1 MKICASIV
9 EDSTEKVL
17 ASMNRAAGWADL
29 LEIRLDHL
37 KKPDLAALLTDPP
50 RPVIVTNRLES
61 EGGKFRGTESD
72 RLAILEKALQF
83 KPAMMDLELSAG
95 ERVIGE
101 FTRKKDGTRLI
112 ISFHDFKGTPDLSVL
127 EDLLKRIK
135 DARGDLAKIVT
146 RVGTAEDLLRL
157 KSLLDK
163 AAAIEQPLA
172 AFGMGRLGRFSRV
185 LAPIWGSVL
194 SYAAIG
200 EGKEAA
206 PGQMTG
212 FEMRRLFKKSEN
224 LVEIRGQ
231 AKLFGVLGSP
241 VGHSLSPVIHNSA
254 FKHLDLDCF
263 YVPVDIDEADL
274 AADCVRA
281 LDFQGLSVTRPHKVA
296 IMAGLDEIEAPAEA
310 LGAVNTV
317 TRRDGKYIGSN
328 TDWLGLIR
336 ALEEQ
341 TTLQGKSVLLAG
353 AGGAA
358 RAAVY
363 GLVKAGADVTVTNR
377 TPEKGRKLSSEFSVG
392 FCPQEELKSAD
403 AEILIN
409 ATPLG
414 MASMTDLTPFPAE
427 LLKSNLIVM
436 DMVYTPSETRLLRE
450 ARRAGCQ
457 VVGGLSMLLNQA
469 AFQFQAWTAL
479 PAPLDVMRAAAERA
493 LEEENDIS

>member
-9 EDSTEKVL
+9 EDGTEKVL
-17 ASMNRAAGWADL
+17 ASMNRAAQWADL
-29 LEIRLDHL
+29 LEIRLDYL
-37 KKPDLAALLTDPP
+37 EKPDLAALLTDPP
-50 RPVIVTNRLES
+50 GPVIVTNRLES
-61 EGGKFRGTESD
+61 EGGKFRGTESG

-101 FTRKKDGTRLI
+101 FTRKKGGTRLI

-127 EDLLKRIK
+127 EDILKRIK

-146 RVGTAEDLLRL
+146 RVETAEDVLRL

-194 SYAAIG
+194 SYAALG

-224 LVEIRGQ
+224 LAEIHGQ
-231 AKLFGVLGSP
+231 SKLFGVLGSP

-263 YVPVDIDEADL
+263 YVPVDIDEADF
-274 AADCVRA
+274 AFDCVRA
-281 LDFQGLSVTRPHKVA
+281 LEFEGLSVTRPHKVA

-317 TRRDGKYIGSN
+317 TRMDGKYIGGN

-341 TTLQGKSVLLAG
+341 TALQDKSVLLAG

-363 GLVKAGADVTVTNR
+363 GLVKAGAHVTVTNR
-377 TPEKGRKLSSEFSVG
+377 TLEKGRKLSSEFSVG

-414 MASMTDLTPFPAE
+414 MAPMTDLTPFPAE
-427 LLKSNLIVM
+427 LLKSNMIVM

-450 ARRAGCQ
+450 ARRAGCR

>member
-1 MKICASIV
+1 
-9 EDSTEKVL
+9 
-17 ASMNRAAGWADL
+17 
-29 LEIRLDHL
+29 
-37 KKPDLAALLTDPP
+37 
-50 RPVIVTNRLES
+50 
-61 EGGKFRGTESD
+61 
-72 RLAILEKALQF
+72 
-83 KPAMMDLELSAG
+83 
-95 ERVIGE
+95 
-101 FTRKKDGTRLI
+101 
-112 ISFHDFKGTPDLSVL
+112 
-127 EDLLKRIK
+127 
-135 DARGDLAKIVT
+135 
-146 RVGTAEDLLRL
+146 
-157 KSLLDK
+157 
-163 AAAIEQPLA
+163 
-172 AFGMGRLGRFSRV
+172 
-185 LAPIWGSVL
+185 
-194 SYAAIG
+194 
-200 EGKEAA
+200 
-206 PGQMTG
+206 
-212 FEMRRLFKKSEN
+212 
-224 LVEIRGQ
+224 
-231 AKLFGVLGSP
+231 
-241 VGHSLSPVIHNSA
+241 
-254 FKHLDLDCF
+254 
-263 YVPVDIDEADL
+263 
-274 AADCVRA
+274 
-281 LDFQGLSVTRPHKVA
+281 
-296 IMAGLDEIEAPAEA
+296 MAGLDEIEAPAEA

-403 AEILIN
+403 ADILIN

-450 ARRAGCQ
+450 ARRAGCR

>member
-37 KKPDLAALLTDPP
+37 EKPDLAALLTDPP

-135 DARGDLAKIVT
+135 DVRGDLAKIVT

-200 EGKEAA
+200 AGKEAA

-317 TRRDGKYIGSN
+317 TRMDGKYIGSN

-336 ALEEQ
+336 TLEEQ

-377 TPEKGRKLSSEFSVG
+377 TPEKGRKLSSEFNVG

-450 ARRAGCQ
+450 ARRAGCR